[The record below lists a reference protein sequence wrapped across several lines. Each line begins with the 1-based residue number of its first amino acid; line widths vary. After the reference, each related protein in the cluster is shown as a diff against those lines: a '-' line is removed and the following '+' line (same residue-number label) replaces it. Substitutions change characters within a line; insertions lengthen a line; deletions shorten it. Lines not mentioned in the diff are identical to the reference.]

1 MKRTTLLVT
10 VTAVTAALLVGFSTP
25 GASAQG
31 RRNRGGNGG
40 AAGGN
45 GAAGQNGG
53 GFGQP
58 GGRGGRFAT
67 IDPTRSS
74 ITTLLKRDDVK
85 SEILLSQRQGEEM
98 TAAETKD
105 QDDLNQKVQAARPDR
120 NAMQNLSQEDRR
132 AAMQEARQKMNDIRK
147 EAGATMD
154 ADLDKKAQEVLK
166 PEQIKR
172 LKELDLQYRGPLA
185 LADTKVAE
193 QFNLTAEQ
201 KTQIAAILA
210 DYRKSE
216 QATQQE
222 TYAAMGGGRG
232 RRNRGGNAAGGAP
245 APGAPADPNAPA
257 TPAPAGPNAQ
267 AAPAAPAPLDPAA
280 FEAKLTEAQGK
291 IDKSRQDAGDKIV
304 ALLTDEQ
311 KTAWK
316 AAQGKKFTFRKLDKT
331 AS

>member
-1 MKRTTLLVT
+1 MKRNTLLVT
-10 VTAVTAALLVGFSTP
+10 VTAVTAALLVGFGTP
-25 GASAQG
+25 NASAQ
-31 RRNRGGNGG
+31 R
-40 AAGGN
+40 GGN

-53 GFGQP
+53 GYGQR

-67 IDPTRSS
+67 VDPTRSS

-98 TAAETKD
+98 TTAETKD

-120 NAMQNLSQEDRR
+120 AAMQNLSQEDRR

-147 EAGATMD
+147 EAGAAMD

-172 LKELDLQYRGPLA
+172 LKELDLQWRGPLA
-185 LADTKVAE
+185 LADPKVAE
-193 QFNLTAEQ
+193 QFNLTADQ

-222 TYAAMGGGRG
+222 TFAAMGGRG
-232 RRNRGGNAAGGAP
+232 RRNRGGNAAGGATP

-257 TPAPAGPNAQ
+257 TPAPADPNAQ
-267 AAPAAPAPLDPAA
+267 AAPATPPQPLDPAA
-280 FEAKLTEAQGK
+280 IEAKLTEAQGK
-291 IDKSRQDAGDKIV
+291 IDKSRQDGGDKVV

-311 KTAWK
+311 KAAWK